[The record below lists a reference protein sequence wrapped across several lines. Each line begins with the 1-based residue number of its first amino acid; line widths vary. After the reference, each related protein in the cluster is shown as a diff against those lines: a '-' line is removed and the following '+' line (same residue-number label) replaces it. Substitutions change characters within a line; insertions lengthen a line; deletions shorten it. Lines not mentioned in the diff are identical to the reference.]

1 MKLHDL
7 FEANST
13 GKPIIYVDMDGVLAD
28 LFNTA
33 AELMDVEHYSKMSKE
48 QWEKFLKESNAY
60 ELFRNLRPFSTANDL
75 IDIVKQFAGKYTIL
89 SSPLS
94 YDKEGSIR
102 GKREWLAK
110 NLNIPPDHIIFEHD
124 KYKYAVQS
132 DGTPNILIDD
142 FGTNT
147 RAWNAAGGIAIKYQ
161 ADEDGLDKVVK
172 GLELAYKR
180 IKDKY

>member
-7 FEANST
+7 FESKSAR
-13 GKPIIYVDMDGVLAD
+13 KPIIYVDMDGVLAD

-33 AELMDVEHYSKMSKE
+33 AELTDVTHYNQMSKE
-48 QWEKFLKESNAY
+48 QWERFLKDSNAY
-60 ELFRNLRPFSTANDL
+60 DLFRNLKPFTTANDL
-75 IDIVKQFAGKYTIL
+75 IGIVKKFAGKYTIL

-94 YDKEGSIR
+94 YDKEGSMR
-102 GKREWLAK
+102 GKREWLK
-110 NLNIPPDHIIFEHD
+110 KHLKIPPDHIIFEHD
-124 KYKYAVQS
+124 KYKYAVQP

-147 RAWNAAGGIAIKYQ
+147 RAWTAAGGIAIKYQ

-180 IKDKY
+180 IKDK